1 MPNED
6 FDLPPTMKAEWEQC
20 IQNEEFCRALAGKLL
35 NYNEEI
41 MISIAQGLRQ
51 GLLSKHA
58 IERQV
63 LAFLKI
69 EYGVQIAASIAQLAL
84 YTPLKLCAIIPALE
98 MFTIDIAKSG
108 ITGIGIIYI
117 CYPLYSEMSFKLDS
131 IIMLIVEHFYF
142 IKFKPNEYSLENYQ
156 LAMQIRTAELIHKL
170 YTLLFYFKQTLLWL
184 NMRLI
189 ENCIMR
195 LENKSLD
202 EYERFIQMS
211 THYEDNV

>member
-1 MPNED
+1 
-6 FDLPPTMKAEWEQC
+6 
-20 IQNEEFCRALAGKLL
+20 
-35 NYNEEI
+35 
-41 MISIAQGLRQ
+41 
-51 GLLSKHA
+51 
-58 IERQV
+58 
-63 LAFLKI
+63 
-69 EYGVQIAASIAQLAL
+69 
-84 YTPLKLCAIIPALE
+84 
-98 MFTIDIAKSG
+98 
-108 ITGIGIIYI
+108 
-117 CYPLYSEMSFKLDS
+117 MSFKLDS

-202 EYERFIQMS
+202 EDERFIQMS
-211 THYEDNV
+211 THYEEQRLKCKSYIDDLNKKVNALKVKDAEFMMCPELQNVRAKLGDMNPMQDIAEKLKSINIDYCPTNILESLEDHIGFKLTNDNKDRFPKRLEELFCKSEEEFVQFYDSHRLSYLKA